1 MTTETATDDP
11 TAFLADDLSADL
23 PEGYDIKQ
31 YEGRS
36 LRKIFGKGYNDVI
49 NDKEH
54 FYIVIRG
61 GKGSKKSKTVALM
74 IIMRMMQYPLANTV
88 CIRKSYNAL
97 KDSMFTDLL
106 WAMDRLGVTD
116 WWEVR
121 RSPMQLELKHTH
133 QVILFRGLDKAEKL
147 GGLTVR
153 HGYLCWMWID
163 EFFEITDEEE
173 FLKAQ
178 MGLRGYMPPES
189 GLWKQVICTFN
200 PWSEHCW
207 IKKRFFD
214 EPHDNVLAKVTT
226 YKCNEWLGEEDKK
239 RYDELHETNPR
250 MAKIIC
256 DGEWGIVEGLVYEN
270 WEIKAFDVEELK
282 KDPNVHEAFGLDFGF
297 SVSYTAFVGFL
308 INPVSREIWIY
319 EDSIYKLG
327 MTNLDIAKA
336 ICELGYGDKRIVA
349 DCAQPKNIY
358 ELRAGIPEEYVD
370 EWGDHHVR
378 KWALPNI
385 VASMKGN
392 DSVLNGI
399 SRLQSFKMYIL
410 PSCQNGIMELS
421 SYYWEKNNE
430 GEYTGRPHKDFDHC
444 LVAGTM
450 VLTDHGEVPIEDIRV
465 GDMVLTHLG
474 YRRVTASGITRPEPA
489 DIWRMTCEDGTVLE
503 GTYDHP
509 MITTDGIKYLGELS
523 DTTKVIK
530 WVGQEDLE
538 APPKRQNVSSM
549 MDMHGSGIPTVPIEA
564 TECITDAQGCLD
576 ASRSLFTDISGKSS
590 TGLFQRDIKFI
601 TSTETPLTMTRPISL
616 VCPSKTTCMSTHSA
630 KNASKNVQN
639 VCAEIP
645 TYRIN
650 AESGT
655 NPRKATSGT
664 YNIPKKWQKI
674 CNPYNISVSS
684 AEMSFGR
691 NHLVQTNSAP
701 TNASLLLEEHQ
712 ASMTRTEF
720 VNGVVRH
727 SELTNTRK
735 HAPVQEHAPIRCV
748 TKPSDTISTT
758 ELIAQC
764 KLLKVIS
771 VENTGRREYVYD
783 LTVEDAHDFFANSL
797 ITRNC
802 LDGLRYGAE
811 PYISKAKGKV
821 AEAKGGTTP
830 RSQVVIANNSD
841 EQTTHRRSRRV
852 ASSSKVSRL

>member
-54 FYIVIRG
+54 FYIIIRG

-297 SVSYTAFVGFL
+297 SVSYTAFLGFL

-399 SRLQSFKMYIL
+399 SRLQSFKIYVL
-410 PSCQNGIMELS
+410 PSNQNAIMELS

-430 GEYTGRPHKDFDHC
+430 GEYTGKPHKDFDHC

-450 VLTDHGEVPIEDIRV
+450 VLTDHGEAPIEDIQV

-489 DIWRMTCEDGTVLE
+489 DIWRMTLSNGIVIE
-503 GTYDHP
+503 GTGDHP
-509 MITTDGIKYLGELS
+509 FPTNDGVRRMSDCKGSYVAVESAETPDEIKECSVLFNRL
-523 DTTKVIK
+523 DT
-530 WVGQEDLE
+530 
-538 APPKRQNVSSM
+538 PKRVVLNHYRRDKVRDGWFHDVMLGKVEGFGLVRVES
-549 MDMHGSGIPTVPIEA
+549 IE
-564 TECITDAQGCLD
+564 D
-576 ASRSLFTDISGKSS
+576 
-590 TGLFQRDIKFI
+590 
-601 TSTETPLTMTRPISL
+601 
-616 VCPSKTTCMSTHSA
+616 
-630 KNASKNVQN
+630 
-639 VCAEIP
+639 
-645 TYRIN
+645 
-650 AESGT
+650 
-655 NPRKATSGT
+655 
-664 YNIPKKWQKI
+664 
-674 CNPYNISVSS
+674 
-684 AEMSFGR
+684 
-691 NHLVQTNSAP
+691 
-701 TNASLLLEEHQ
+701 
-712 ASMTRTEF
+712 
-720 VNGVVRH
+720 
-727 SELTNTRK
+727 
-735 HAPVQEHAPIRCV
+735 
-748 TKPSDTISTT
+748 
-758 ELIAQC
+758 
-764 KLLKVIS
+764 
-771 VENTGRREYVYD
+771 TGRQEYVYD
-783 LTVEDAHDFFANSL
+783 LTVEEAHDFFCNKVLSL
-797 ITRNC
+797 NC
-802 LDGLRYGAE
+802 LDSLRYGAE